1 MDFFVNLLI
10 GKIVSFYLKL
20 ILMPAFTLVILYI
33 IYVIMLKVRKPTVAL
48 TVDSKLTLLKSISI
62 TIVLYNIFWLYVIYT
77 NGVYM
82 FNWAQLSFSKNN
94 IYFMLSPILSGYLVL
109 LFLYFR
115 TQSQIKKLL

>member
-10 GKIVSFYLKL
+10 GKMVSFYLKL
-20 ILMPAFTLVILYI
+20 ILMTAFTLVLLYI

-48 TVDSKLTLLKSISI
+48 TVDTKLTLLNSISI
-62 TIVLYNIFWLYVIYT
+62 TIVLYNIFWLYIIYS

-82 FNWAQLSFSKNN
+82 FNWAQLAISKNN
-94 IYFMLSPILSGYLVL
+94 IYFMLSPIFSGYFAL

-115 TQSQIKKLL
+115 TESQIKKLL